1 MIQYDVTISSKGQ
14 LVLPKEIRNKFRLNS
29 GSKIQIII
37 DGEQI
42 ILKPRTVAD
51 ELEDMIMA
59 EIARDGKVVN
69 QETIK
74 EYQIKLNEALDK
86 VVAAADQEYNAKEY
100 VSLADLQG
108 DN

>member
-1 MIQYDVTISSKGQ
+1 MTQYDVTIWSKGQ

-29 GSKIQIII
+29 GSKIKVIV

-51 ELEDMIMA
+51 ELQDIILA
-59 EIARDGKVVN
+59 EIAKDGKPIN
-69 QETIK
+69 EETIK
-74 EYQIKLNEALDK
+74 EYQIKLNQALDK
-86 VVAAADQEYNAKEY
+86 LVATADQEYNAKEY
-100 VSLADLQG
+100 VSLANLQG

>member
-29 GSKIQIII
+29 GSKIKIIV

-42 ILKPRTVAD
+42 ILQPRTVAD
-51 ELEDMIMA
+51 ELQDIIFA
-59 EIARDGKVVN
+59 EIAKDGKTIN
-69 QETIK
+69 EETVK
-74 EYQIKLNEALDK
+74 EYHIKINQALDK
-86 VVAAADQEYNAKEY
+86 MVATADQEYNAKEY
-100 VSLADLQG
+100 VYLADLQG

>member
-29 GSKIQIII
+29 GSKIKIIV

-42 ILKPRTVAD
+42 ILQPRTVAD
-51 ELEDMIMA
+51 ELQDIIFA
-59 EIARDGKVVN
+59 EIAKDGKTIN
-69 QETIK
+69 EETVK
-74 EYQIKLNEALDK
+74 EYHM
-86 VVAAADQEYNAKEY
+86 VATADQEYNAKEY
-100 VSLADLQG
+100 VYLADLQG